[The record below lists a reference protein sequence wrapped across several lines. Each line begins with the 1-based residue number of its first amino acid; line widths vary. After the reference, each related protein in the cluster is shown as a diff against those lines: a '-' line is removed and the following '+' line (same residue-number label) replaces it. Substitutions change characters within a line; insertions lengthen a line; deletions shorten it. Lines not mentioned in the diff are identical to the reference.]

1 MFQTGYVIWP
11 YHVSWPSCWLPT
23 SCLPKCPRAR
33 HSPVE
38 EEAAFTLTITTL
50 AAWGHCNKAAPLLL
64 LLPLLA
70 PSLSDTTE
78 EVTQLLHAR
87 DDGGR
92 LERKLVNI
100 GQGECTGDVYRR
112 ISHTGEESPW
122 LKLTFCS
129 PQAPCRHKLSEEESD
144 SPNCDILLLT
154 TSLHR

>member
-1 MFQTGYVIWP
+1 M
-11 YHVSWPSCWLPT
+11 
-23 SCLPKCPRAR
+23 
-33 HSPVE
+33 E

-64 LLPLLA
+64 LLLLLLLPLLLLLA
-70 PSLSDTTE
+70 PSLADTTE

-112 ISHTGEESPW
+112 ISHTGEESP
-122 LKLTFCS
+122 
-129 PQAPCRHKLSEEESD
+129 
-144 SPNCDILLLT
+144 
-154 TSLHR
+154 

>member
-1 MFQTGYVIWP
+1 M
-11 YHVSWPSCWLPT
+11 
-23 SCLPKCPRAR
+23 
-33 HSPVE
+33 E

-64 LLPLLA
+64 LPLLLLLA
-70 PSLSDTTE
+70 PSLADTTE

-112 ISHTGEESPW
+112 ISHTGEESP
-122 LKLTFCS
+122 
-129 PQAPCRHKLSEEESD
+129 
-144 SPNCDILLLT
+144 
-154 TSLHR
+154 